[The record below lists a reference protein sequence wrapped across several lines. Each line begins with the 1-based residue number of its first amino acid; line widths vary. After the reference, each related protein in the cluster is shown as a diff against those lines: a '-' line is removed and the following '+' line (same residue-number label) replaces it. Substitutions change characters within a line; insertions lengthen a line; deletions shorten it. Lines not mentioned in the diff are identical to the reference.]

1 MKKLN
6 IYFDD
11 NQYENLREKAY
22 KNKTTMSEI
31 IREAVDE
38 YLKAKDK
45 KNIRRIEDDPIF
57 EIIGM
62 FDSGIGDLGIN
73 HDKYLYDEPKK

>member
-22 KNKTTMSEI
+22 KNKTTMSDI

-38 YLKAKDK
+38 YLSKTDK
-45 KNIRRIEDDPIF
+45 TKIMKRENDPIF
-57 EIIGM
+57 EIIGI
-62 FDSGIGDLGIN
+62 FSSGIGDLGAN
-73 HDKYLYDEPKK
+73 HDKYLYDDDEK